1 MNIATRSLED
11 IVIASLSG
19 RLDTQTSGPA
29 SEEMSR
35 IASGASKLL
44 LNLEELEFIS
54 SAGLRVLLRTAKQL
68 TGSGGTMR
76 LCCANGTVKEV
87 MDIAGFAGLLD
98 LHDSEQDAL
107 SAFR

>member
-1 MNIATRSLED
+1 MNIATRNIND

-19 RLDTQTSGPA
+19 RLDTRTSGRA
-29 SEEMSR
+29 SEEMSVL
-35 IASGASKLL
+35 ASGASKLL

-54 SAGLRVLLRTAKQL
+54 SAGLRVFLRTAKQL
-68 TGSGGTMR
+68 TGSGGTLK

-87 MDIAGFAGLLD
+87 MEIAGFGRLLD

-107 SAFR
+107 SAFY